1 MKKLSFFKKKENIDD
16 VNINV
21 ENVDLKEKD
30 DRIFIEKNGFN
41 IGIIVVMAFLLV
53 FGNFSTANENIASIS
68 EILSFAIGMA
78 DIIGEAFYKKKND
91 YTLYNK
97 VIIILSSLI
106 FFLIGERISAIVI
119 LMVYLVC
126 RFLVRIFKKKQNK
139 VFENLK
145 DILPE
150 HARVYVEGVETILPA
165 TAIKEG
171 NVVKVQAG
179 ELIPSDGTVFQGK
192 ATIDETILSE
202 AGSTT
207 RNVSED
213 DKVWAGCKVL
223 TGRLQV
229 VMDVAYQESY
239 IAQSIESVNK
249 VMNEEEKIS
258 PRYLK
263 ITNIYLMVMWIA
275 VLVVMAVGIFT
286 DNFQY
291 WILRSNLLMLSTTLG
306 SMQGIWRTTINYYIL
321 NAFEKGVIFKE
332 KSVVE
337 KLENMD
343 LVIIDDD
350 ITTGIKEFS
359 LSHIHNIDCTK
370 QEIMT
375 YAGYLEYYS
384 KHPIGRVIYNGFLQV
399 AKCEGLEEGDVLRPD
414 LISDFNELEGKGV
427 SGYLGD
433 MFLCVGNKKMMQL
446 INLRDLP
453 AEEEK
458 EIIYVAVNQ
467 KLLGYIAL
475 NVSYKD
481 QDNQFYTEWGKVNIE
496 KVAMYNSKEDE
507 FSKLLGEM
515 EQEKS
520 KKSTIGAV
528 TRQVEK
534 IKEMT
539 GGDFTILLDA
549 RCKNKV
555 GGDLHIPGRNLV
567 EISELKLD
575 LASAMS
581 MARLKCKGFEAAKI
595 ACYGAAVFG
604 IIPVWVPFVVEML
617 AISLIS
623 MTGELK
629 NASTDGEVR

>member
-1 MKKLSFFKKKENIDD
+1 MKKFNFFNKKENIDD
-16 VNINV
+16 VNINE
-21 ENVDLKEKD
+21 ENVNLKEKD
-30 DRIFIEKNGFN
+30 HRIFIEKNSFN
-41 IGIIVVMAFLLV
+41 IGLIVVMAFLLV

-68 EILSFAIGMA
+68 EILAFAIGMA
-78 DIIGEAFYKKKND
+78 DIIGEACYKKKNG

-97 VIIILSSLI
+97 VIIVLSSLI

-126 RFLVRIFKKKQNK
+126 RFLVRMFKKRQNK

-145 DILPE
+145 DLLPE

-165 TAIKEG
+165 NTIKEG
-171 NVVKVQAG
+171 NVVKVQTG

-202 AGSTT
+202 AGNTT

-223 TGRLQV
+223 TGKLQV

-239 IAQSIESVNK
+239 IAQSIESVDK
-249 VMNEEEKIS
+249 VMKEEEKIS
-258 PRYLK
+258 PRYVK
-263 ITNIYLMVMWIA
+263 MTNIYLMVMWIA
-275 VLVVMAVGIFT
+275 ILVVMAVGIFT

-291 WILRSNLLMLSTTLG
+291 WMLRSNLLMLSTTLG
-306 SMQGIWRTTINYYIL
+306 SMKGIWRTAINYYIL

-350 ITTGIKEFS
+350 ITTGRKEFS

-384 KHPIGRVIYNGFLQV
+384 KHPIGRVIYDGFLQV

-414 LISDFNELEGKGV
+414 LILDFNELEGKGV

-433 MFLCVGNKKMMQL
+433 MFLCVGNAKMMQL

-453 AEEEK
+453 TEDDK
-458 EIIYVAVNQ
+458 EIVYVAVNQ

-475 NVSYKD
+475 NVSYRD
-481 QDNQFYTEWGKVNIE
+481 QDNQFYTEWGKVDIE
-496 KVAMYNSKEDE
+496 KIALYNSKEDE

-528 TRQVEK
+528 TRKVEK
-534 IKEMT
+534 IREMT

-567 EISELKLD
+567 EISELKMD
-575 LASAMS
+575 LSSAMS